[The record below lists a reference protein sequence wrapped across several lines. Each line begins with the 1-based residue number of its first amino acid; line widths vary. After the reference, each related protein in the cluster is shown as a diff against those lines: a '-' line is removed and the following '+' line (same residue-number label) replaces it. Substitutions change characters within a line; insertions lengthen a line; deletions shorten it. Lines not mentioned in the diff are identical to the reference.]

1 MSHQVLNVSRNTI
14 SSFGVALKSLHFHG
28 TGSVSVSP
36 ETGAL
41 CVLSAALGP
50 LAPCELLARPGD
62 EHCWNDFCLAFA
74 WLLVVFRFLKPQ
86 CLNIQLVAVTT
97 CWDQPEVP
105 GQCCGS
111 MPPFWPPRVCATRA
125 Q

>member
-74 WLLVVFRFLKPQ
+74 WLLVVMSKPLAATSVAISKFLPRASLGYER
-86 CLNIQLVAVTT
+86 CLWHQRKVKV
-97 CWDQPEVP
+97 
-105 GQCCGS
+105 
-111 MPPFWPPRVCATRA
+111 
-125 Q
+125 